1 MKNKTM
7 TTTIGTINLADIT
20 LAEESIEVFIP
31 IIETSENLKAT
42 IEEQAKKAKAEYKE
56 ECLDCKGLK
65 WSESGTDITYQ
76 SLHIILENHSVSYE
90 LCFEVTDKE
99 NDFIDTGFNLKVDLS
114 EHDEKIRK
122 IIIKTII
129 EKFL

>member
-7 TTTIGTINLADIT
+7 TTNIGTINLTEIS
-20 LAEESIEVFIP
+20 LAEETLEFFIP
-31 IIETSENLKAT
+31 IIQVSDNLKAT
-42 IEEQAKKAKAEYKE
+42 IKEQTKRAKTEYQKKV
-56 ECLDCKGLK
+56 LDGKGLK
-65 WSESGTDITYQ
+65 WCESGTDVTYQ

-114 EHDEKIRK
+114 EHDEEIRK
-122 IIIKTII
+122 IIIKAII